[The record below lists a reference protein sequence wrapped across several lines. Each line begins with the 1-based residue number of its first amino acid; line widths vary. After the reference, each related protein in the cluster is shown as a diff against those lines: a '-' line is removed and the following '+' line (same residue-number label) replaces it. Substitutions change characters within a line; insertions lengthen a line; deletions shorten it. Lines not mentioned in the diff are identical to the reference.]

1 MVFAEETRE
10 VFTLTSIQHIRTYTE
25 TERTRFFFHLL
36 EVTET
41 TNEYT
46 ITGGKTIIGKIFSYQ
61 EKTGMSPAEI
71 MKLPYIMFVL
81 GMYDAPQ
88 IDYSS
93 KDEKKKKPKP
103 PKTIADEIALVT
115 GALQ

>member
-1 MVFAEETRE
+1 M
-10 VFTLTSIQHIRTYTE
+10 
-25 TERTRFFFHLL
+25 
-36 EVTET
+36 EVTKT

-93 KDEKKKKPKP
+93 KDENKKPKT

>member
-1 MVFAEETRE
+1 M
-10 VFTLTSIQHIRTYTE
+10 
-25 TERTRFFFHLL
+25 

-93 KDEKKKKPKP
+93 KDEKKK
-103 PKTIADEIALVT
+103 PKTPETMADEIALVT

>member
-1 MVFAEETRE
+1 M
-10 VFTLTSIQHIRTYTE
+10 FTFSSIQHIHTYTE
-25 TERTRFFFHLL
+25 IERTRFFFNLL

-93 KDEKKKKPKP
+93 KEDKNKKPKT